1 MTLRRALVLLPALLA
16 MMLFAAVAA
25 SADELAF
32 SDTAGTAHEPAVAV
46 LVQEDVVRGCAED
59 QFCPGDELTRGQ
71 AASLLVRALD
81 LPLVEEEFDGRFQDT
96 NDNVHRQAIQT
107 LAEEGLVSGC
117 ADDRFCP
124 RAPITRE
131 ALATILARA
140 FEVPPAPSDVRYF
153 DDLGA
158 THGDSV
164 RALAEAGISNGCSDR
179 PTSFCS
185 SSSVTRAHGVMFL
198 ARAMDLVERVELA
211 PFEDRQRELE
221 AMLQEAKEAKEA
233 EEAAALTPHQRKAER
248 AVDVA
253 LAQIGK
259 PYRWGGSGPSS
270 FDCSGLTSF
279 AWAAAGVDLPRSSR
293 MQYSATTRITRSQLQ
308 PGDLVFYH
316 SPISHVAM
324 YIGDG
329 RVVEA
334 PNSGNN
340 VRIRNDGLTRSGVVG
355 YGRPKS

>member
-16 MMLFAAVAA
+16 AMLLAAVAA
-25 SADELAF
+25 SADELVF
-32 SDTAGTAHEPAVAV
+32 SDTAGTAHESAVAA
-46 LVQEDVVRGCAED
+46 LVEENVVRGCTD
-59 QFCPGDELTRGQ
+59 DRFCSGDELTRGQ
-71 AASLLVRALD
+71 AASMLVRALD
-81 LPLVEEEFDGRFQDT
+81 LPMVEEGPTGRFQDT
-96 NDNVHRQAIQT
+96 NDSVHRRAIQT
-107 LAEEGLVSGC
+107 LAEEGLVAGC

-124 RAPITRE
+124 HSPLTRE
-131 ALATILARA
+131 QLATILVHA
-140 FEVPPAPSDVRYF
+140 FEVPPAPTDVTYF

-158 THGDSV
+158 THGDAV
-164 RALAEAGISNGCSDR
+164 RALAEAGVSSGCGDR

-185 SSSVTRAHGVMFL
+185 SSTVTRAHGAMFL
-198 ARAMDLVERVELA
+198 ARAMDLVDRVELA
-211 PFEDRQRELE
+211 PFEDRERELE
-221 AMLQEAKEAKEA
+221 AILQEAREAKEA
-233 EEAAALTPHQRKAER
+233 EEAALTPHQQKAER
-248 AVDVA
+248 AVEVA
-253 LAQIGK
+253 LAQIDK
-259 PYRWGGSGPSS
+259 PYRWGGSGPGS

-279 AWAAAGVDLPRSSR
+279 AWAAADVNLPRSSR
-293 MQYSATTRITRSQLQ
+293 MQYNATTRISRSQLQ

-316 SPISHVAM
+316 SPVSHVAM